1 MLIILLGRKVLS
13 ICTSKHRFPAWE
25 RHVPTLGMKRSHV
38 GDKVFH
44 RREYPLRTRSN
55 TSLASFENLEDI
67 IRTTH
72 RHGSNKITNC
82 IFSKFEKSFHPSHQI
97 PETPI
102 HKGFRKK
109 HPSRHPSHILSHH
122 PSHHHS
128 HSLLVF
134 TSFNRNK
141 LWKNLQSAL
150 KFCIFA
156 PRKRTLWKARQ
167 NLAQGEGL
175 KELKYTII
183 TLYDRRIYHYQ

>member
-1 MLIILLGRKVLS
+1 MLIILLGRKALS

-25 RHVPTLGMKRSHV
+25 WHVPTLGMKRSHV

-44 RREYPLRTRSN
+44 RREYPLRTRAN
-55 TSLASFENLEDI
+55 TLIASVEHLVTT
-67 IRTTH
+67 IRTPW
-72 RHGSNKITNC
+72 RHNSNKISNC
-82 IFSKFEKSFHPSHQI
+82 ILSKFEKYLHPSHQTL
-97 PETPI
+97 ETLVY
-102 HKGFRKK
+102 KGFRKN
-109 HPSRHPSHILSHH
+109 HLSRHPSHLLSHK
-122 PSHHHS
+122 HS
-128 HSLLVF
+128 HSLPVF

-141 LWKNLQSAL
+141 LRKNLQSAL

-183 TLYDRRIYHYQ
+183 TLYDRRNYHYQWGK